1 MRLRRLLHNSREYEV
16 VVIGLGYGYGYDL
29 LQPTAPNISLS
40 RSLLA

>member
-1 MRLRRLLHNSREYEV
+1 MRPRHLLHNSREYEV

-29 LQPTAPNISLS
+29 LQLTAPNISLS